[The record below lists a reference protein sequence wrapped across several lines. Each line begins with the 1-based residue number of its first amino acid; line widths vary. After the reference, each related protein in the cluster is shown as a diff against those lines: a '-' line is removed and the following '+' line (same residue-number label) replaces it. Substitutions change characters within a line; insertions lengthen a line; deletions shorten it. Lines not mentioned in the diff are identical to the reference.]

1 MFRTNAIA
9 RLSLFLQ
16 VDSVQLLES
25 LLASTCG
32 GPNFNP
38 VSLMQPQMHI
48 DQGISIEDLISTDD
62 YGNDSDRLWEME
74 EDPNEMAYSFIVVPD
89 EHSGEEYLYPI
100 SGNPYGYNSEEGAR
114 INRNHSSSPNSMN
127 GVYLDEIRDMDF
139 YETVI

>member
-1 MFRTNAIA
+1 
-9 RLSLFLQ
+9 
-16 VDSVQLLES
+16 
-25 LLASTCG
+25 
-32 GPNFNP
+32 
-38 VSLMQPQMHI
+38 MQPQMHI